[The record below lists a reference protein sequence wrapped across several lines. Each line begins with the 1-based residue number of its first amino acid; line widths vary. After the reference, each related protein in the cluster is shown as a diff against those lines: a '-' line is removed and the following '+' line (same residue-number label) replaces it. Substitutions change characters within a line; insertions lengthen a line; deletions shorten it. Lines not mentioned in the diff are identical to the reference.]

1 MVKTSF
7 VKSTI
12 EIWRKDYV
20 NDLWRRTDEDKDAE
34 IVQIEHAYD
43 DLFMVEI
50 VRKEDIDNVIIHD
63 SGCLENIMLCRESN
77 ENKKNM

>member
-12 EIWRKDYV
+12 EIWRKDYI
-20 NDLWRRTDEDKDAE
+20 NDLWRRTDKDKDAE

-63 SGCLENIMLCRESN
+63 SGFMENVMLCKE
-77 ENKKNM
+77 E